1 MQTSPTQT
9 VLALPYFKARLVGS
23 PDAKQAA
30 MLGTLKHAVGR
41 LEWILNGAREEISG
55 LFTKEEFILMLNC
68 FQGEVM
74 NPRICQRLA
83 STVCDDLGIEID
95 EYEVSPLA
103 DFIDRLRNLNTSQR
117 AALAD
122 ALEITW
128 HSGSEGFK
136 LLEDMNLTFK

>member
-1 MQTSPTQT
+1 
-9 VLALPYFKARLVGS
+9 
-23 PDAKQAA
+23 
-30 MLGTLKHAVGR
+30 
-41 LEWILNGAREEISG
+41 
-55 LFTKEEFILMLNC
+55 
-68 FQGEVM
+68 M

-103 DFIDRLRNLNTSQR
+103 DFIDRLRKLNTSQR